1 MPMAT
6 DQPRLRTFEGP
17 PWDTFV
23 DPDEAYVREQAGQ
36 LGSGLLG
43 GWSQAA
49 YGGSLGARQG
59 EEDDVRKTVDEL
71 AGASDI
77 AHGPGER

>member
-1 MPMAT
+1 M
-6 DQPRLRTFEGP
+6 DKPRNWTFEGP
-17 PWDTFV
+17 PWDTYV

-49 YGGSLGARQG
+49 YGGFLGSRQG
-59 EEDDVRKTVDEL
+59 EEEDGRKTVAEL
-71 AGASDI
+71 AGPTDI
-77 AHGPGER
+77 AHGRDQR